1 MGNYN
6 NIKPYSDFSHKVAPY
21 GGPGKY
27 VEKVAKDS
35 FEEGVQ
41 TEKATELGKGICVLV
56 GGIAIWEGGKLI
68 FSKIINHRQSKLN
81 MAKNK
86 ADKSQKECVEVL
98 KNAIEDENNN
108 ISEKVEKKDNQIINE
123 EY

>member
-1 MGNYN
+1 
-6 NIKPYSDFSHKVAPY
+6 
-21 GGPGKY
+21 
-27 VEKVAKDS
+27 
-35 FEEGVQ
+35 
-41 TEKATELGKGICVLV
+41 
-56 GGIAIWEGGKLI
+56 
-68 FSKIINHRQSKLN
+68 